1 MPSPT
6 DILMPNGALIGSPGS
21 DLTIREVPGGAAA
34 AQQMFDELSV
44 GGKENTPPGYPGTMV
59 ELPQGTRVGLRPSS
73 KSGPPTID
81 VNFPNVPIRKVK
93 FL

>member
-1 MPSPT
+1 MPSPA

-44 GGKENTPPGYPGTMV
+44 GGKENTPPGYQPV
-59 ELPQGTRVGLRPSS
+59 EEGPTRVSGLLISA
-73 KSGPPTID
+73 G
-81 VNFPNVPIRKVK
+81 
-93 FL
+93 LQ